1 MVRMGANS
9 WVEPKKVEYDNLV
22 DRNQQNVFWGWTW
35 DNLPVNSGHLRTH
48 QEVVALEAS
57 QAAFAALQ
65 LGIGEK
71 DEKTGP

>member
-1 MVRMGANS
+1 
-9 WVEPKKVEYDNLV
+9 
-22 DRNQQNVFWGWTW
+22 
-35 DNLPVNSGHLRTH
+35 VNSGHLRTR